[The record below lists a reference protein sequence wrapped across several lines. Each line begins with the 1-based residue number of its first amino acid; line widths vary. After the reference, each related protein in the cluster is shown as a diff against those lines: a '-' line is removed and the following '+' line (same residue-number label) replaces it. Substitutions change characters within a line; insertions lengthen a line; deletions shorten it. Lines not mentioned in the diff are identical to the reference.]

1 MQTSSYW
8 CLGIHNLISLH
19 PVYVWSAAGY
29 AKKPLFFVLHTSWP
43 AYAKGVYLCSF
54 VTKSNQAWTKYAF
67 KNFCR
72 TVTHEHDFSR
82 LQIKPF
88 LHQANIT
95 HPPTIKTLQTTESTK
110 LSLLSLT
117 LCSFQQSKCI
127 VPWRETGHVG
137 CLYCEKLTC

>member
-1 MQTSSYW
+1 MSDLQLDMQKNPYFLCST
-8 CLGIHNLISLH
+8 LVDQL
-19 PVYVWSAAGY
+19 
-29 AKKPLFFVLHTSWP
+29 
-43 AYAKGVYLCSF
+43 YAKGVYLCSF

-127 VPWRETGHVG
+127 VPEGKQGTMGASTV
-137 CLYCEKLTC
+137 KS